1 MKAYIVF
8 WVDGRMTMS
17 IEEMAYRD
25 PGAASEAARALGYV
39 MCAQCKEAAGN
50 VGPGTVNVWTQPADT
65 GEQYQFTIDGLYVC
79 DVFTKEIDID

>member
-25 PGAASEAARALGYV
+25 PIAASDAAKALGHE
-39 MCAQCKEAAGN
+39 MCTQCKNAAGH
-50 VGPGTVNVWTQPADT
+50 VGQGIVNVWTQPADT
-65 GEQYQFTIDGLYVC
+65 GEQYQFTIDQLYVC
-79 DVFTKEIDID
+79 DVFTKQIDID